1 MKIGKSLVLGS
12 AAALFAVGG
21 AQAADLPVKAKAV
34 EYVRI
39 CSLYGAG
46 FFYIPGT
53 DTCIKLGGYLRV
65 DLTVNGGIYDG
76 PFYNGQGAIR
86 DRYANFYNDRSRMAL
101 TVDTR
106 TATEYGVVRTFAQGD
121 FQFSTFGSTS
131 SIGTAASLY
140 PAAFQG
146 QQNNDTA
153 GNGYVAVEMAF
164 IQFAGFTFGKSASAY
179 NTPWH
184 GYPGNNTS
192 FLVGGYDTVT
202 GINNVQ
208 YSWQFGNGVSATF
221 GIDDS
226 SENSFNRTQ
235 IINAIGGVPGA
246 AVAAAGAIA
255 QATGAQGGNIGFNG
269 ACTSYYTGVGCAYGG
284 TSVPDFVGNVRIDQ
298 AWGLFQIS
306 GAVHDNHAAYFNNA
320 NVSTNS
326 VSVIGFNQTNAINF
340 GHPSD
345 KYGGAIS
352 AALQI
357 KNIPTGAGDDV
368 KVEGTWAE
376 GASKYVLGTSSPD
389 PSSFAIY
396 SGTKFAMGPVT
407 DAIYSGD
414 FHFNTNQAPFAAGTQ
429 CVVGTAGCTGNLGT
443 GLQLTRGWGFRGAY
457 NHNWDPYWSSS
468 LFGGIAGLSY
478 NQTAKVLFCNSFVV
492 NAGVPIKGT
501 NFVTNGGGSG
511 AALGVPNAAL
521 GLAGVPSACDPGF
534 TISEIGLVTRWTPV
548 KNLTFSTEVLYAYL
562 KTNMQGT
569 ATGSPSSALPL
580 ANTTYSYS
588 NLGTASIN
596 FRVQRNF

>member
-1 MKIGKSLVLGS
+1 MRRPVSIVSWTA
-12 AAALFAVGG
+12 AAALFAMSG

-76 PFYNGQGAIR
+76 PFWNSEPGIR
-86 DRYANFYNDRSRMAL
+86 DRYTNFYNDRSRMAL

-106 TATEYGVVRTFAQGD
+106 TATEYGVVRTFAQAD
-121 FQFSTFGSTS
+121 FQFSTFGATS
-131 SIGTAASLY
+131 GIGYGNNVLPNAMN
-140 PAAFQG
+140 G
-146 QQNNDTA
+146 QVNNDTV
-153 GNGYVAVEMAF
+153 GNGYVAVETAF
-164 IQFAGFTFGKSASAY
+164 IQFAGFTFGKSSSAY

-208 YSWQFGNGVSATF
+208 YSWQFGNGLSATI
-221 GIDDS
+221 GLD
-226 SENSFNRTQ
+226 ENSAGQFNRTQ
-235 IINAIGGVPGA
+235 IINAIGGQEG
-246 AVAAAGAIA
+246 GAIGF
-255 QATGAQGGNIGFNG
+255 TGACSGF
-269 ACTSYYTGVGCAYGG
+269 YTPVGCAYAG
-284 TSVPDFVGNVRIDQ
+284 TLAPDIVGNFRVDQ

-306 GAVHDNHAAYFNNA
+306 GALHDNRAVYFAGA
-320 NVSTNS
+320 NISSNS
-326 VSVIGFNQTNAINF
+326 VLELGANQTNFINF

-345 KYGGAIS
+345 AWGGAVS

-357 KNIPTGAGDDV
+357 KNIPTGAGDDI
-368 KVEGTWAE
+368 KIEGAWSL

-396 SGTKFAMGPVT
+396 SGFKLAMGVVT
-407 DAIYSGD
+407 DSIY
-414 FHFNTNQAPFAAGTQ
+414 TGTAN
-429 CVVGTAGCTGNLGT
+429 CVTGTAGCPNGAVGGLGNV
-443 GLQLTRGWGFRGAY
+443 GLQLTRGWGFQGAY
-457 NHNWDPYWSSS
+457 NHTWDPYWSSS

-478 NQTAKVLFCNSFVV
+478 NNTAKTLFCNTYSTA
-492 NAGVPIKGT
+492 AGAAIAGT
-501 NFVTNGGGSG
+501 GLFTNGGGGGG
-511 AALGVPNAAL
+511 AVVGT
-521 GLAGVPSACDPGF
+521 CDPGF

-548 KNLTFSTEVLYAYL
+548 KNLTFSAEALYAYL
-562 KTNMQGT
+562 KTNMSGT
-569 ATGSPSSALPL
+569 VTGAPASTQVLP
-580 ANTTYSYS
+580 NTTYNYG
-588 NLGTASIN
+588 NNGNASLSL
-596 FRVQRNF
+596 RVQRNF